1 MINRFVAT
9 GIRRDCCVVSE
20 EFVNRELS
28 WLEFNQRVLDE
39 GRDPNVP
46 LLERLRFLAIAASN
60 LDEFFMVRI
69 GSLQTDIRGRRES
82 ADPAGMTPAEQLT
95 AAASRVDSMM
105 ADLYECFLNDLD
117 PQLADIG
124 IRRRHS
130 TELTE
135 DQVSHVE
142 QVFEEQISSILTPV
156 AVHDPA
162 RFPLL
167 QGRTLNV
174 AVQLAPENG
183 SEEFRFA
190 VIPFG
195 KSNLR
200 FITLPS
206 NKGFEFILAEDLIEL
221 FIQRFFPSEEIIATV
236 PFRMTR
242 NADLSVREDDGS
254 DLLAEME
261 DILDERK
268 DSFCVRLELSDQVT
282 TPLQTFLKSLMRI
295 SDSDVYVVPGPT
307 GFSDFMRLADLDGF
321 SDYRYS
327 RWTPQESPRIEPG
340 ASMFDVI
347 QAGDVLLVHPYESFD
362 PVVRLVNEAADDPD
376 VVAIKQTLYRTSRKS
391 PIVEGLMRAAENGK
405 NVTAIV
411 ELKARFDEARNIEWA
426 KRMEYSGVQVI
437 YGVRGLKSRAKACIV
452 VRRDPQGVIR
462 YVHFGTGNYNE
473 NTAGLYTDLSYMT
486 CNEDLGSDA
495 VSWFNAVTGY
505 SQLQELRRL
514 VSAPVG
520 LREKLLEMI
529 ALETERALNGDEAR
543 IVAKCNSLADPEVI
557 QAFYRASAS
566 GVEIQLNIRGIC
578 CLRPQVPGLSERIRV
593 TSVIDR
599 FLEHSR
605 VYYFYHGGDRLV
617 FMSSADLM
625 GRNLDRRVELLVPIL
640 EEDCKQQ
647 LIDVLELCLNDNV
660 KARRILPDGG
670 YDSVPNGIPS
680 VRSQEESQRLATE
693 AAESAVRRKQM
704 MFTPQARQ

>member
-1 MINRFVAT
+1 M
-9 GIRRDCCVVSE
+9 SKK
-20 EFVNRELS
+20 FVNRELS

-39 GRDPNVP
+39 GRDPRVP
-46 LLERLRFLAIAASN
+46 LLERLRFLAITASN

-69 GSLQTDIRGRRES
+69 GSLQTAIRRNQHT
-82 ADPAGMTPAEQLT
+82 ADPAGMTPIQQLT
-95 AAASRVDSMM
+95 AVAARVDSMM
-105 ADLYECFLNDLD
+105 ADLYECFLNELD

-124 IRRRHS
+124 IFRRHA

-135 DQVSHVE
+135 DQVAYVE
-142 QVFEEQISSILTPV
+142 RVFDEQISSILTPV
-156 AVHDPA
+156 AVHDPGQ
-162 RFPLL
+162 FPLL

-174 AVQLAPENG
+174 AVQLAPEEG
-183 SEEFRFA
+183 RSEFRFA

-206 NKGFEFILAEDLIEL
+206 QGGFEFILAEDLIEL
-221 FIQRFFPSEEIIATV
+221 FIQRFFPGEEVIGTV

-242 NADLSVREDDGS
+242 NADLSVREEDGA

-261 DILDERK
+261 DVLDERK

-282 TPLQTFLKSLMRI
+282 TALQSFLKLLLRV

-307 GFSDFMRLADLDGF
+307 GFSDFMTLADLNGF
-321 SDYRYS
+321 GENRYP
-327 RWTPQESPRIEPG
+327 RWTPRDSPQIEPG

-347 QAGDVLLVHPYESFD
+347 RAGDLLLVHPYESFD

-376 VVAIKQTLYRTSRKS
+376 VVAIKQTLYRTSRNS
-391 PIVEGLMRAAENGK
+391 PIVEGLMRAAEAGK

-437 YGVRGLKSRAKACIV
+437 YGVRGLKTHAKACIV
-452 VRRDPQGVIR
+452 VRREPQGFIR

-473 NTAGLYTDLSYMT
+473 KTAALYTDLSYMT
-486 CNEDLGSDA
+486 CDEEMGNDA

-505 SQLQELRRL
+505 SQLLELTRL

-529 ALETERALNGDEAR
+529 SLETERAHNGDQAR
-543 IVAKCNSLADPEVI
+543 IVIKCNSLADPLMI
-557 QAFYRASAS
+557 RALYKASQA
-566 GVEIQLNIRGIC
+566 GVEIELNVRGIC
-578 CLRPQVPGLSERIRV
+578 CLKPQVPGLSDRIRV

-599 FLEHSR
+599 FLEHPR
-605 VYYFYHGGDRLV
+605 IYYFYHGGDRLV

-625 GRNLDRRVELLVPIL
+625 TRNLDLRVELLIPIL
-640 EEDCKQQ
+640 DDDCKQRV
-647 LIDVLELCLNDNV
+647 IDLLELCLNDNV
-660 KARRILPDGG
+660 KARRGLSDGG
-670 YDSVPNGIPS
+670 YEVVPTTVQT
-680 VRSQEESQRLATE
+680 VRSQEELQRQATE
-693 AAESAVRRKQM
+693 AAESVVERKRM
-704 MFTPQARQ
+704 MFMPQAPQ

>member
-1 MINRFVAT
+1 M
-9 GIRRDCCVVSE
+9 SKK
-20 EFVNRELS
+20 FVNRELS

-39 GRDPNVP
+39 GRDPRVP

-69 GSLQTDIRGRRES
+69 GSLQTAIRRNLNT
-82 ADPAGMTPAEQLT
+82 ADPAGMTPIQQLT
-95 AAASRVDSMM
+95 AVAARVDSMM
-105 ADLYECFLNDLD
+105 ADLYECFLNELD

-124 IRRRHS
+124 ICRRHA

-135 DQVSHVE
+135 DQAAYVE
-142 QVFEEQISSILTPV
+142 RVFDEQISSILTPV
-156 AVHDPA
+156 AVHDPEK
-162 RFPLL
+162 FPLL

-174 AVQLAPENG
+174 AVQLAPEEG
-183 SEEFRFA
+183 RGGFRFA

-195 KSNLR
+195 KSDLR

-206 NKGFEFILAEDLIEL
+206 HGGFEFILAEDLIEL
-221 FIQRFFPSEEIIATV
+221 FIQRFFPGEEVIATV

-242 NADLSVREDDGS
+242 NADLSVGEEDGA

-261 DILDERK
+261 DVLDERK

-282 TPLQTFLKSLMRI
+282 TALQSFLMLLLRV

-307 GFSDFMRLADLDGF
+307 GFSDFMTLADLNGF
-321 SDYRYS
+321 GDNRYP
-327 RWTPQESPRIEPG
+327 RWTPRDSPRIEPG

-347 QAGDVLLVHPYESFD
+347 SAGDLLLVHPYESFD

-376 VVAIKQTLYRTSRKS
+376 VVAIKQTLYRTSRNS
-391 PIVEGLMRAAENGK
+391 PVVEGLMRAAESGK

-437 YGVRGLKSRAKACIV
+437 YGVRGLKTHAKACIV
-452 VRRDPQGVIR
+452 VRREPQGFIR

-473 NTAGLYTDLSYMT
+473 KTAGLYTDLSYMT
-486 CNEDLGSDA
+486 CNEEMGNDA

-505 SQLQELRRL
+505 SQLLELTRL

-520 LREKLLEMI
+520 LREKLLEMVS
-529 ALETERALNGDEAR
+529 LETERARNGDQAR
-543 IVAKCNSLADPEVI
+543 IVIKCNSLADPLMIRALYEAS
-557 QAFYRASAS
+557 QA
-566 GVEIQLNIRGIC
+566 GVEIELNVRGIC
-578 CLRPQVPGLSERIRV
+578 CLKPQVPGLSDRIRV

-599 FLEHSR
+599 FLEHPR
-605 VYYFYHGGDRLV
+605 IYYFYHGGDRLV

-625 GRNLDRRVELLVPIL
+625 TRNLDLRVELLIPIL
-640 EEDCKQQ
+640 DDDCKRRV
-647 LIDVLELCLNDNV
+647 IDFLELCLNDNV
-660 KARRILPDGG
+660 KARRGLSDGG
-670 YDSVPNGIPS
+670 YESVQTTAAQT
-680 VRSQEESQRLATE
+680 VRSQEELQRRATE
-693 AAESAVRRKQM
+693 AAESAVKRKRM
-704 MFTPQARQ
+704 MFMPQSPQ

>member
-1 MINRFVAT
+1 M
-9 GIRRDCCVVSE
+9 SKK
-20 EFVNRELS
+20 FVNRELS

-39 GRDPNVP
+39 GRDPCVP

-69 GSLQTDIRGRRES
+69 GSLRTAIRRNQDTV
-82 ADPAGMTPAEQLT
+82 DPSGMTPIQQLT

-105 ADLYECFLNDLD
+105 ADLYECFLNELD

-124 IRRRHS
+124 IRRRHA

-135 DQVSHVE
+135 DQTAYVE
-142 QVFEEQISSILTPV
+142 RVFDEQISSILTPV
-156 AVHDPA
+156 AVHDPE

-174 AVQLAPENG
+174 AVQLAPEEG
-183 SEEFRFA
+183 RDGFRFA

-195 KSNLR
+195 KSDLR

-206 NKGFEFILAEDLIEL
+206 DGGFEFILAEDLIEL
-221 FIQRFFPSEEIIATV
+221 FIQRFFPGEEVIATV

-242 NADLSVREDDGS
+242 NADLSVREEDGS

-261 DILDERK
+261 DVLDERK
-268 DSFCVRLELSDQVT
+268 DSFCVRLELSDLVT
-282 TPLQTFLKSLMRI
+282 TPLQSFLKSLLRV
-295 SDSDVYVVPGPT
+295 SDSDVYVVPGPA
-307 GFSDFMRLADLDGF
+307 GFSDFMHLADLNGF
-321 SDYRYS
+321 GDNRYP
-327 RWTPQESPRIEPG
+327 RWTPRDSPRIEPG

-347 QAGDVLLVHPYESFD
+347 RAGDLLLVHPYESFD

-376 VVAIKQTLYRTSRKS
+376 VVAIKQTLYRISRNS
-391 PIVEGLMRAAENGK
+391 PIVEGLMRAAESGK

-437 YGVRGLKSRAKACIV
+437 YGVRGLKTHAKACIV
-452 VRRDPQGVIR
+452 VRREPQGFIR

-473 NTAGLYTDLSYMT
+473 KTAGLYTDLSYMT
-486 CNEDLGSDA
+486 CNEEMGNDA

-505 SQLQELRRL
+505 SQLLELRRL

-529 ALETERALNGDEAR
+529 SLETERARNGDQAR
-543 IVAKCNSLADPEVI
+543 IVIKCNSLADPPMIRALYEAS
-557 QAFYRASAS
+557 QA

-578 CLRPQVPGLSERIRV
+578 CLKPQVPGLSERIRV

-599 FLEHSR
+599 FLEHPR
-605 VYYFYHGGDRLV
+605 IYYFYHGGDRLV

-625 GRNLDRRVELLVPIL
+625 TRNLDRRVELLIPIL
-640 EEDCKQQ
+640 DEDCKQRV
-647 LIDVLELCLNDNV
+647 IDVLELCLKDNV
-660 KARRILPDGG
+660 KARRILSDGR
-670 YDSVPNGIPS
+670 YESVPTKS
-680 VRSQEESQRLATE
+680 QAVRSQEELQRQATE
-693 AAESAVRRKQM
+693 AAESAVERKRM
-704 MFTPQARQ
+704 MFTPQSPQ